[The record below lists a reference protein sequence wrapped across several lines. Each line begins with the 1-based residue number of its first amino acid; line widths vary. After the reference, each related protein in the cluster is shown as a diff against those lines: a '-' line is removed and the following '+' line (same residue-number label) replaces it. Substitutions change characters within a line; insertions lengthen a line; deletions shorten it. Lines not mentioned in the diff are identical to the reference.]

1 MRYAKAGENVKL
13 QILNITDE
21 NLINRGDVLCK
32 MGDNLPVSDLFEAEL
47 DLLELLEH
55 KPLFSK
61 GYQFMLH
68 LHTITVEA

>member
-47 DLLELLEH
+47 DLLD
-55 KPLFSK
+55 
-61 GYQFMLH
+61 H
-68 LHTITVEA
+68 LNF